1 MFCIF
6 VVPKYAILM
15 TRRGHYTHTKEILKI
30 GLPIMLGQ
38 LGVILVGFIDNIM
51 VGHHSTMELGAASF
65 VNNFMNLAFI
75 FGLGFSYGLT
85 PLISAAFA
93 GRSDR
98 LHHLLSNSLLA
109 NGLVGLLLTIIM
121 AIIGFNLD
129 RLNQP
134 AELTEH
140 IRPYY
145 AIQACSII
153 IVMLFNAYKQY
164 ADGTDRAI
172 IAMKVMLLSNVI
184 NVILNYFLIFGKSG
198 FPELGLIGAGLA
210 TLVARIFCLVAM
222 VWILSRKGEGRQ
234 RYNPFDREYAKYNK
248 QAFVHLFKLGTPVA
262 LQMGVETASFSLAVI
277 MVGWIGS
284 IELAAHQIVAVI
296 STLGFMFFYGLSSAV
311 TIKMSR
317 YYEVGDVGKM
327 RATVT
332 SGLAL
337 QLLMATGLVVILL
350 LTRHLIGRIF
360 TEDEQLISIVATLCI
375 PVMAYQF
382 GDVLQILFANAL
394 RGLRDVTFTA
404 VSAIICHIPLALG
417 LVYLFAFPLGLGLI
431 GVWMAFPVSLTT
443 LGVLLLFRYRHVMRR
458 LECSPIKA
466 G

>member
-1 MFCIF
+1 
-6 VVPKYAILM
+6 M
-15 TRRGHYTHTKEILKI
+15 TLKGYYTHTKEILKV

-98 LHHLLSNSLLA
+98 LHLLLSNSLFA
-109 NGLVGLLLTIIM
+109 NGLVGILLTIIM
-121 AIIGFNLD
+121 AIIGFNLHW
-129 RLNQP
+129 LGQP
-134 AELTEH
+134 SELTEH
-140 IRPYY
+140 ILPYY
-145 AIQACSII
+145 ALQAGSII

-164 ADGTDRAI
+164 ADGTDRATT
-172 IAMKVMLLSNVI
+172 AMKVMLISNAI
-184 NVILNYFLIFGKSG
+184 NVLLNYFLIFGKLG

-222 VWILSRKGEGRQ
+222 VWLLARKGEGLQ
-234 RYNPFDREYAKYNK
+234 RYNPFDREYVKYNK
-248 QAFVHLFKLGTPVA
+248 QAFTHLFKLGAPVA
-262 LQMGVETASFSLAVI
+262 LQMGVEAASFSLAVI
-277 MVGWIGS
+277 MVGWLGS
-284 IELAAHQIVAVI
+284 IELAAHQIIAVI
-296 STLGFMFFYGLSSAV
+296 STLGFMVFYGLSSAV
-311 TIKMSR
+311 TIRMSR
-317 YYEVGDVGKM
+317 YYEVGDVAKM

-332 SGLAL
+332 TGLTL
-337 QLLMATGLVVILL
+337 QLLMAVSFVIVLL
-350 LTRHLIGRIF
+350 LTRHIIGYIF
-360 TEDEQLISIVATLCI
+360 TQDEQLISIVATLCI
-375 PVMAYQF
+375 PVMVYQF

-404 VSAIICHIPLALG
+404 VSAIICHVPLALG

-443 LGVLLLFRYRHVMRR
+443 LGVLLYFRYRHVMHK
-458 LECSPIKA
+458 LEHTLTKA
-466 G
+466 